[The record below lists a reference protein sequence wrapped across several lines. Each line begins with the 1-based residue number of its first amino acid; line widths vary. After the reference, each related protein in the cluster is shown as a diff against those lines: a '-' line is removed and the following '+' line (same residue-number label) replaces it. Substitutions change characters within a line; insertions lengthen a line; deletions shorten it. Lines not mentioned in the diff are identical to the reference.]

1 GPARRARALRADVPR
16 RGRRDHLRVDR
27 HGSRPLPGGRRTPRG
42 AAQGAED
49 QEGAAE
55 GRGAGVAGDRAG
67 DPIDERAMKSS
78 RPPPTNSRVTIR
90 PPRLRVVPPPKQ
102 RKSSRPPRPPVTFS
116 MLVGEVERASPKV
129 KRRLLELVI
138 TARPVLDAES
148 ADGQKRL
155 CDLIEAAA
163 QLPADR
169 QWLLL
174 ELALLLGDRAR

>member
-1 GPARRARALRADVPR
+1 
-16 RGRRDHLRVDR
+16 
-27 HGSRPLPGGRRTPRG
+27 
-42 AAQGAED
+42 
-49 QEGAAE
+49 
-55 GRGAGVAGDRAG
+55 
-67 DPIDERAMKSS
+67 MKSS
-78 RPPPTNSRVTIR
+78 RPPPTSSRVTIR

-116 MLVGEVERASPKV
+116 MLVGEVERAQPKV
-129 KRRLLELVI
+129 KRRLLELILV
-138 TARPVLDAES
+138 ARPVLDAES